1 MLDVI
6 IQMFFKKYICLIFYF
21 VASGNVCFPFFIAVF
36 PANGKY
42 ESAFF
47 FFYYLNEECSLCQPI
62 P

>member
-36 PANGKY
+36 PANEKY

-47 FFYYLNEECSLCQPI
+47 FFLLLFK
-62 P
+62 